1 MRGGRSGSGGFA
13 GGRRVFE
20 RRDDAVRSAALHIR
34 SPISCSFLMSRTR
47 KETQPSESSET
58 AVRVAVS
65 CRSGAGRTGVEE
77 NGPGATRVPQFS
89 KVKVLRIVTDLG
101 RTKVVLFLIGMRASR
116 FGRGSIGAKT
126 RVLRNRAKPSRL
138 GESAFQISF
147 KAAHMALAYLFK
159 YHRENMV
166 IVLSSGRLVRN
177 TPRAG
182 LGRDAEGASPSGV

>member
-1 MRGGRSGSGGFA
+1 M
-13 GGRRVFE
+13 
-20 RRDDAVRSAALHIR
+20 
-34 SPISCSFLMSRTR
+34 
-47 KETQPSESSET
+47 
-58 AVRVAVS
+58 
-65 CRSGAGRTGVEE
+65 
-77 NGPGATRVPQFS
+77 
-89 KVKVLRIVTDLG
+89 
-101 RTKVVLFLIGMRASR
+101 
-116 FGRGSIGAKT
+116 
-126 RVLRNRAKPSRL
+126 LRNRAKPSRL